1 MPDTLEER
9 DWTRLL
15 GRIKE
20 GNCTPFIG
28 AGACAPRLPLGADIA
43 RAWADAQDYPLEDRH
58 DLARVAQYW
67 GVRERDGMVPKEA
80 FAKYFRDLKEA
91 PDFEK
96 DLDEPHAVLAQLPLP
111 VYITTNYDDFMMRA
125 LKAKMKDPKRE
136 ICRWNDYV
144 KKQVKSEFDRR
155 PPFDPTPANP
165 VVFHLHGHAER
176 PESLVLTE
184 DDYFDLLAQISKD
197 RGPIPLRI
205 QRALSG
211 ASLLFVGYRLADWDF
226 RVLFRSLV
234 LASFRR
240 SHIAVQIAPA
250 GDPRR
255 AVEAIKYLDRYFD
268 KLDVRV
274 YWGDARE
281 FAHDLRVRWQELGRA
296 T

>member
-43 RAWADAQDYPLEDRH
+43 RAWAEAQDYPLEDRH

-67 GVRERDGMVPKEA
+67 GVRERDDLVPKEA
-80 FAKYFRDLKEA
+80 FAKYFRDLEA

-111 VYITTNYDDFMMRA
+111 VYITTNYDDFMIQA
-125 LKAKMKDPKRE
+125 LKAKRKDPERE
-136 ICRWNDYV
+136 ICRWNDFL
-144 KKQVKSEFDRR
+144 KKHVKSVFARR

-165 VVFHLHGHAER
+165 VVFHLHGHAGI
-176 PESLVLTE
+176 PQSLVLAE
-184 DDYFDLLAQISKD
+184 DDYFDVLAQISKD
-197 RGPIPLRI
+197 RGILPLRI

-211 ASLLFVGYRLADWDF
+211 ASLLFVGYRMADWDF

-234 LASFRR
+234 SSLASIRP

-255 AVEAIKYLDRYFD
+255 QVEAKRYLDRYFGEL
-268 KLDVRV
+268 KVRV

-281 FAHDLRVRWQELGRA
+281 FAHDLRVRL
-296 T
+296 